1 MDYTVAM
8 MRALLAALIIILG
21 LTIAC
26 GETEET
32 IEDCRKRLD
41 EVGRAA
47 YDLREITGRTTD
59 AIDDYLRLALKAVH
73 CTVELPTV
81 TPR

>member
-1 MDYTVAM
+1 M
-8 MRALLAALIIILG
+8 MKALLATLIITLG

-32 IEDCRKRLD
+32 IEDCRKRLKESD
-41 EVGRAA
+41 RSM

-59 AIDDYLRLALKAVH
+59 AIDDHLRWALETVH